1 MRVRTLVV
9 VPLLLLALPACP
21 RRAPVGDPGPS
32 APTEPGGLLGPSSPR
47 PLPSVMAAGTTCGG
61 RDDCASDQVCVQAV
75 CRYRATSAAAEILAA
90 GAAAQVEAGEVEGAL
105 RTYDQAVAA
114 FHAANA
120 PVPPEVVCG
129 AAIAALRGA
138 RTPELRESAARRAD
152 TCFRG
157 SLPGDAQRNEVR
169 TSLARMRFDGLDAAR
184 FDRPEPADRFFA
196 LQPSR
201 PTADAVAIAIDIPDR
216 DSAGFAEVRDTLRS
230 DPAKHAIVDCFVQDW
245 ELRHQRQATASL
257 VIRYQT
263 TLRDMGDYDTF
274 DPSLEVAPTTPAED
288 GFEPC
293 LARALTATLA
303 PGPRGHRIVA
313 WQEPFEIAARL
324 Q

>member
-1 MRVRTLVV
+1 MRTRWLIV
-9 VPLLLLALPACP
+9 VPLSLLVLPACP
-21 RRAPVGDPGPS
+21 RRPSMSDPGPS
-32 APTEPGGLLGPSSPR
+32 SQSDPATMLAPAPR
-47 PLPSVMAAGTTCGG
+47 ALPAVLPAGTTCGG
-61 RDDCASDQVCVQAV
+61 RDDCASDQVCVRAL

-90 GAAAQVEAGEVEGAL
+90 GAEAQVEAGELDGAL
-105 RTYDQAVAA
+105 RTYDQAVTAYRSA
-114 FHAANA
+114 GA

-129 AAIAALRGA
+129 AAIAALRAA
-138 RTPELRESAARRAD
+138 RTPDLRESAARRAD
-152 TCFRG
+152 TCFRS
-157 SLPGDAQRNEVR
+157 SLPGDPQREEVR
-169 TSLARMRFDGLDAAR
+169 TTLSRMRFDGLDAAR

-216 DSAGFAEVRDTLRS
+216 DNPGFAEVREALRA
-230 DPAKHAIVDCFVQDW
+230 DPAKRAIVDCFVQDW

-274 DPSLEVAPTTPAED
+274 DPSLEIAPTTPAED

-293 LARALTATLA
+293 LARALTATIA